1 MDLPMQWMPVICFVW
16 HDIFICKSIRE
27 YITDGFINII
37 EITDDMF
44 SDDIFLYVVP
54 LKNLFLTQLVCKH

>member
-1 MDLPMQWMPVICFVW
+1 MHWMPVICFVS
-16 HDIFICKSIRE
+16 HDIFIYKSIRE

-37 EITDDMF
+37 EITNDMF

-54 LKNLFLTQLVCKH
+54 SKNLFLTESVCKH